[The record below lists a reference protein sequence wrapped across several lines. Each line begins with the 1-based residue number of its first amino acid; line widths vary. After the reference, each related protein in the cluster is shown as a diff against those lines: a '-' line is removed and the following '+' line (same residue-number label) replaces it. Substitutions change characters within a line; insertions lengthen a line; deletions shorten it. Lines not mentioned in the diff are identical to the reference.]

1 MKQSLHLSKDYMTPL
16 VLVVGFLGSG
26 KTTFLKNLMP
36 ALALEGI
43 TPGLLINDY
52 QNARVDAA
60 QFDDLIQEVRALSG
74 DCVCCGSRDQ
84 LLEELQNFK
93 HGPERIM
100 VIETNGTTDATQL
113 IESLALDP
121 SLKKFTPPI
130 QLSMVDGKRWQKR
143 LWHNSL
149 EREQTRTASHLSIS
163 HKDSISPERL
173 AHVQKSL
180 EECGARGIFTE
191 PFAFAHELAA
201 MAREGLSPIAAAPLE
216 KSDHPHHHSH
226 GHSVFHFASCEMEL
240 PRTVSKKSFV
250 EIMARLPEEVIRAKG
265 IVVFDENP
273 DEFYVFQKTDSADAT
288 QFFPVGKAPR
298 VNTPLVLLIGPNLPV
313 EALEEMFD
321 ALSER

>member
-1 MKQSLHLSKDYMTPL
+1 MTPL

-60 QFDDLIQEVRALSG
+60 QFEDLIQEVKALSG

-84 LLEELQNFK
+84 LLEELQNFQ
-93 HGPERIM
+93 HGPDRIM

-121 SLKKFTPPI
+121 THKKFTPPI
-130 QLSMVDGKRWQKR
+130 QLSVIDGKRWQKR

-149 EREQTRTASHLSIS
+149 EREQTRTASHISIS
-163 HKDSISPERL
+163 HKDTITADRL
-173 AHVQKSL
+173 AHVEKSL

-201 MAREGLSPIAAAPLE
+201 MARQDFAPFDDSPSE
-216 KSDHPHHHSH
+216 KSDHHHHHHSH
-226 GHSVFHFASCEMEL
+226 GHSDFHFASCEFEI
-240 PRTVSKKSFV
+240 PRTVSKKSFL
-250 EIMARLPEEVIRAKG
+250 EIMSRLPEEVIRAKG

-273 DEFYVFQKTDSADAT
+273 EEFYVFQKTESADST
-288 QFFPVGKAPR
+288 QFFPVGKSPR

-313 EALEEMFD
+313 DALEEMF
-321 ALSER
+321 ATLSGH